1 MKLGIEIMGRM
12 FQDWDNEVFRRDM
25 DNILKISLDGKLM
38 YSGECKDLVN
48 EVETNNTFETAI
60 STIEAL
66 KYYSYGSMKR
76 CAFETT
82 EGNTE
87 HIAYAYCNLKA
98 TG

>member
-48 EVETNNTFETAI
+48 EVETNNTFETA
-60 STIEAL
+60 
-66 KYYSYGSMKR
+66 KY
-76 CAFETT
+76 
-82 EGNTE
+82 
-87 HIAYAYCNLKA
+87 
-98 TG
+98 